1 MIDIKNVS
9 FKYENSKEKNS
20 LTNINLEIKKGEVVI
35 LCGES
40 GCGKTTLTRIING
53 LIPNYYS
60 GDLIGKIKIKN
71 KDIKELKLYEI
82 ARYVGSVFQNPR
94 SQFYCMNTSSELA
107 FACENQGLEIEDIQK
122 RIKFS
127 ASNLDIQDLLNRNIF
142 NLSGGQK
149 QKIAC
154 ACVDTYS
161 PEIIVLD
168 EPSSNLDS
176 KGTNM
181 LGQIISKWKSQG
193 KTIIISEHRLY
204 YLKDIA
210 DKMVFMK
217 EGKIEKVFSMNEA
230 NNLDKNEFLSFG
242 LRPLNLFE
250 KSYRLTKKYDK
261 KEDTMILSKFNYDY
275 KGQNKALEIDSLI
288 LPKNNIIG
296 IIGSNGAGKST
307 FAKCICGLNKKFKG
321 QIILNG
327 NVYNNKD
334 FLKNSYMVMQDV
346 NHQLFTES
354 VMDEVL
360 LSMNDNDD
368 RKAFDILDSLN
379 LLSVKDSHPMSLS
392 GGQKQRVAIA
402 SAVASKR
409 NIIIFDEPTSG
420 LDLKHMNQVAKILNE
435 LKNMNKTIIIISH
448 DLELILK
455 TCDFIVHLDKG
466 KINDFYHLD
475 DKKVQNLI
483 DCFEFII

>member
-176 KGTNM
+176 KGINM

-475 DKKVQNLI
+475 DKNVQNLI